1 MNEQKV
7 KNILYTLYVLH
18 TYGKDE
24 KPTKLEFNSFMIN
37 SLDTI
42 DTEITNKE
50 QLIERI
56 KNILNYKI
64 ENQSF
69 STNQT
74 IDFNIG
80 DLIKTSFSSSIIH
93 LKFVF
98 SNNDDDIVII
108 DVFEKGKNLLT
119 INL

>member
-7 KNILYTLYVLH
+7 KKILYTLYVLH
-18 TYGKDE
+18 TYEKDE
-24 KPTKLEFNSFMIN
+24 KLTKLEFNSLMIN

-42 DTEITNKE
+42 DAEITNKE
-50 QLIERI
+50 QLIQRI
-56 KNILNYKI
+56 KNKINYKI

-74 IDFNIG
+74 IDFKIG
-80 DLIKTSFSSSIIH
+80 DIVKTSFSSSIIQ

-98 SNNDDDIVII
+98 SNNDNKVVIN
-108 DVFEKGKNLLT
+108 VFEKGKNILT

>member
-24 KPTKLEFNSFMIN
+24 KPTNLEFNSLMIN

-56 KNILNYKI
+56 KKILNYKI

-69 STNQT
+69 PTNQT
-74 IDFNIG
+74 IDFKIG
-80 DLIKTSFSSSIIH
+80 DLIKTSLSSSIIH
-93 LKFVF
+93 LKFIF
-98 SNNDDDIVII
+98 SNNDGKVII